1 MSTITPITTG
11 TNSAGSPTISGI
23 ISGLNTSALVAAE
36 IQAESAP
43 QQALQAQV
51 ATDNTL
57 LTALQSL
64 NASYASLATQ
74 ATEDSAANAWNVFTT
89 ASSDPS
95 VTATTT
101 TDASGGSISFG
112 INSIAASQVDVTA
125 PMEDSATT
133 PTFTIVGSDG
143 TQTAINPVSGS
154 VADIV
159 DAINKSSAGVSAIAV
174 ASGTDATTG
183 ESLYR
188 LQLSSTASGAAG
200 AFTIYQGSPSEVTA
214 GTATDLLTAPGA
226 AAIQSASDASV
237 TLWAGTAAAQTVTS
251 SNNTFS
257 NLLPG
262 VSVTVSA
269 MVANPVTLTLSQD
282 AATISTA
289 ASYLVGSVN
298 TVLQSIATSSAVTSS
313 TDASGNVTTSG
324 GPFSGDGS
332 VRDAAYQLFN
342 ALAQP
347 GSGVSPGTI
356 GFVINQDGTL
366 TFDAATFQA
375 ALASDPVGTKTMLS
389 QIASQVATQA
399 TAQSDPVTGTLTS
412 RISSLTN
419 DISGLN
425 TQVSAWTT
433 TLATRQTQLE
443 SAYAAMES
451 QMGTLQSQSAW
462 LSQMFPT
469 TITSSSGSGG

>member
-1 MSTITPITTG
+1 MTTG
-11 TNSAGSPTISGI
+11 TNSAGAATISGI
-23 ISGLNTSALVAAE
+23 VSGLNTSALVAAE

-43 QQALQAQV
+43 QEALQAQV
-51 ATDNTL
+51 TTDNTL

-64 NASYASLATQ
+64 NTSYASLATQ
-74 ATEDSAANAWNVFTT
+74 ATEDSAPNAWNVFTT

-101 TDASGGSISFG
+101 TDASGGSITFG
-112 INSIAASQVDVTA
+112 INSIAAAQVDVTA

-143 TQTAINPVSGS
+143 TPTEIDPASGS

-159 DAINKSSAGVSAIAV
+159 DAINTSGAGVSAIAV
-174 ASGTDATTG
+174 ASGTDTTTG
-183 ESLYR
+183 AQIYR
-188 LQLSSTASGAAG
+188 LQLSSSATGAAG

-214 GTATDLLTAPGA
+214 GTATDLLTESGS

-251 SNNTFS
+251 SSNTFS

-269 MVANPVTLTLSQD
+269 MVANPVTLTLNQD

-289 ASYLVGSVN
+289 ASYLIGSVN

-313 TDASGNVTTSG
+313 TDSSGNITTSA

-332 VRDAAYQLFN
+332 VRDAAEQLFN
-342 ALAQP
+342 ALAEP
-347 GSGVSPGTI
+347 SSGQSPATI
-356 GFVINQDGTL
+356 GFDINEDGTL
-366 TFDAATFQA
+366 TFDASTFQA
-375 ALASDPVGTKTMLS
+375 ALASNPQGTMAMLT
-389 QIASQVATQA
+389 QIASAVATQA
-399 TAQSDPVTGTLTS
+399 TAQSDPVTGTLTN
-412 RISSLTN
+412 RITSLTS
-419 DISGLN
+419 DISDLN

-433 TLATRQTQLE
+433 TLAARQTALE
-443 SAYAAMES
+443 TSYSTMES

-462 LSQMFPT
+462 LSQMFPAV
-469 TITSSSGSGG
+469 ITSSSGSGS